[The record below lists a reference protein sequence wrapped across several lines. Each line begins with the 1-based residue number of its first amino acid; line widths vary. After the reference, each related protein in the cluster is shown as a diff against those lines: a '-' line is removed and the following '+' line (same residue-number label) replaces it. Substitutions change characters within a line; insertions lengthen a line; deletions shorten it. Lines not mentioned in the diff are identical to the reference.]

1 MKKKLSFFLAL
12 LLIFTAAFSL
22 QAAAAGD
29 EEPAPAE
36 RHNGPLT
43 PAVSSNPFA
52 LQFTFLMLNELNE
65 DGTAKRDEEFNGI
78 GYVLFRNQWDE
89 AASEWKV
96 LQDKLPDGVAYDL
109 ATNTLTL
116 TGFDGGKYILS
127 ANMMG
132 DDLTIR
138 VSGDCRLGGV
148 TVWGDGWGAGLR
160 IAGTG
165 SLTVNEKKLFDSA
178 IDFHPEGVD
187 LTFRIDRETT
197 VKFYAKKDAVSVY
210 GTTQTENVFD
220 LPDGARAEPKK
231 ETYVEKRNKRLEGY
245 SIDAEYHMETSGVL
259 GVSRDDPDGIYTV
272 NEVTYYPNGIEEDG
286 IPKVDVTHYYYSEKY
301 DYYLEDHDFGD
312 EQGHSERVFD
322 DLAAAKAAGFEQV
335 LDETGNPVWIE
346 MKTPYGSG
354 TCTVVIG
361 PDGKEYGSTF
371 TKKSEGVYGDVL
383 AEIEPLPGVEDKYL
397 FVVRRDLIDIDPE
410 TLEPVKI
417 DVTYDGM
424 YTWTIPGKELVYQ
437 GTGGQPGFML
447 GDVDGNK
454 SVTAADARL
463 ALRAAVGLE
472 TYPAGTR
479 EFLAADVD
487 LSETLTAADARLILR
502 RAVGFTDAEWG
513 KKA

>member
-116 TGFDGGKYILS
+116 TGFDGGKYMLS

-197 VKFYAKKDAVSVY
+197 VKLYAKKDAVSVY
-210 GTTQTENVFD
+210 GTTQTENLFD

-231 ETYVEKRNKRLEGY
+231 EK
-245 SIDAEYHMETSGVL
+245 
-259 GVSRDDPDGIYTV
+259 
-272 NEVTYYPNGIEEDG
+272 
-286 IPKVDVTHYYYSEKY
+286 
-301 DYYLEDHDFGD
+301 
-312 EQGHSERVFD
+312 
-322 DLAAAKAAGFEQV
+322 
-335 LDETGNPVWIE
+335 
-346 MKTPYGSG
+346 
-354 TCTVVIG
+354 
-361 PDGKEYGSTF
+361 
-371 TKKSEGVYGDVL
+371 
-383 AEIEPLPGVEDKYL
+383 
-397 FVVRRDLIDIDPE
+397 
-410 TLEPVKI
+410 
-417 DVTYDGM
+417 
-424 YTWTIPGKELVYQ
+424 
-437 GTGGQPGFML
+437 
-447 GDVDGNK
+447 
-454 SVTAADARL
+454 
-463 ALRAAVGLE
+463 
-472 TYPAGTR
+472 
-479 EFLAADVD
+479 
-487 LSETLTAADARLILR
+487 
-502 RAVGFTDAEWG
+502 
-513 KKA
+513 